1 MVPSLLLLSCESSVS
16 VKENPDRKRKKMY
29 FNCYVKIPKKLKN
42 LEILKSPC
50 LNFNRCLRI
59 GWSKKPTFSARIL
72 NKSLEYN
79 RASTA
84 RILQFM
90 SYLRKIEKRCKDIYA
105 LHPATP
111 PPSPAPRSPYNTVKA
126 IIVTFSLKNLSH
138 KNA

>member
-50 LNFNRCLRI
+50 LNFNQCLRI

-111 PPSPAPRSPYNTVKA
+111 PPPPPLAPPTIR
-126 IIVTFSLKNLSH
+126 LKPS
-138 KNA
+138 